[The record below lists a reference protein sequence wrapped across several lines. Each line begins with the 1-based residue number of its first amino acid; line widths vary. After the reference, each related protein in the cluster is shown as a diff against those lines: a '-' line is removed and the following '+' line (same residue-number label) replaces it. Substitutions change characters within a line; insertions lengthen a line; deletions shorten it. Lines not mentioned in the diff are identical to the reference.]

1 MEDVDWLL
9 NLAGCKDEMVLRL
22 TPGKDT
28 WASRVYPPNINKGF
42 TLSLM
47 IVGGD
52 EELPDSEDECKYNE
66 KPWFFQVAPV
76 DFEEETW

>member
-1 MEDVDWLL
+1 
-9 NLAGCKDEMVLRL
+9 
-22 TPGKDT
+22 
-28 WASRVYPPNINKGF
+28 
-42 TLSLM
+42 M